1 MPHSR
6 HCLVLI
12 DDISAGM
19 RTRHDPDRDIIG
31 IELIDSMSMT
41 QSIELGD
48 GVVPNHNKDRET
60 IPVGEKGTE
69 NGLLPQTAEPTSSPV
84 TGVN

>member
-1 MPHSR
+1 
-6 HCLVLI
+6 
-12 DDISAGM
+12 
-19 RTRHDPDRDIIG
+19 
-31 IELIDSMSMT
+31 MT